1 MGEISGKIIEHWATS
16 PAFGVEAPGAPR
28 RPKANG
34 IVLSRVPVYYF
45 TPVQSLRWPLLFG
58 AVLGLLIFTL
68 YVSFAFKG
76 VAAWSIGLVYIGFDS
91 SLLGFM
97 VVSSQ
102 IAVMRQDRRKKSD
115 NNIPPPSR
123 EKRPTLSVLI
133 CARNE
138 RLVLPECLRALGVQT
153 EPAEEIIVLD
163 DGSTDT
169 MVDWL
174 TAEYALG
181 FETHGASALGQSSLW
196 SALRV
201 WRKPNSGK
209 ADSLNIGWKMARGE
223 VVVTLDADTF
233 IEPEALAAIRAAF
246 IEDPDLG
253 IAGGVL
259 VPVCHRTPW
268 AGFFQFF
275 QTFEYAR
282 GFLWRL
288 TWMQYDMLL
297 LISGAFAAYR
307 RTVLETAGGFDTTS
321 WVEDY
326 ELTHRVY
333 RDIYDKGRR
342 VTVKTISGARGTTDA
357 PATVNTFLNQ
367 RRRWFAGFIATHF
380 KYHDMVGNG
389 RYGAMGRYMLCL
401 KTLDLLLPIYALAA
415 AAVLISILVIR
426 QFLDIFIVKLI
437 ISKLVFD
444 LILHAYS
451 VVLYHRWLGIPLSR
465 RFWMQSLGA
474 TLSEPF
480 VFQIMRQLGAV
491 LGWLAFLRGRI
502 NWMPQRP
509 VAVAP
514 GIAS

>member
-1 MGEISGKIIEHWATS
+1 
-16 PAFGVEAPGAPR
+16 
-28 RPKANG
+28 
-34 IVLSRVPVYYF
+34 
-45 TPVQSLRWPLLFG
+45 VQNLRWPLLFS

-68 YVSFAFKG
+68 YASFAFTG
-76 VAAWSIGLVYIGFDS
+76 VAAWMVGLVYITYDS
-91 SLLGFM
+91 LLLGFM

-102 IAVMRQDRRKKSD
+102 IAVARQDRQRKAATTLVS
-115 NNIPPPSR
+115 PLASG
-123 EKRPTLSVLI
+123 KRPNLTVLI

-138 RLVLPECLRALGVQT
+138 RLVLPECLRALAAQT
-153 EPAEEIIVLD
+153 EPADEIIVLD
-163 DGSTDT
+163 DGSTDG

-174 TAEYALG
+174 TTEFALT
-181 FETHGASALGQSSLW
+181 FEPVGASALGRSALW
-196 SALRV
+196 PGLRV

-209 ADSLNIGWKMARGE
+209 ADSLNIGWRMARGE
-223 VVVTLDADTF
+223 IVVTLDADTYL
-233 IEPEALAAIRAAF
+233 EPRALAAIRNGF
-246 IEDPDLG
+246 VEDPSLG

-259 VPVCHRTPW
+259 VPVCQRTAW

-288 TWMQYDMLL
+288 TFMQYNMLL

-307 RTVLETAGGFDTTS
+307 RSVLESAGGFDTTS

-333 RDIYDKGRR
+333 RNSFNSGYPI
-342 VTVKTISGARGTTDA
+342 TVKTISGARGTTDA
-357 PATVNTFLNQ
+357 PATVNMFLNQ

-389 RYGAMGRYMLCL
+389 RYGAVGRYMLCL

-415 AAVLISILVIR
+415 AVVLVVLLSVHHGLN
-426 QFLDIFIVKLI
+426 IFIVKLI
-437 ISKLVFD
+437 IAKLIFD
-444 LILHAYS
+444 LMLHAYS
-451 VVLYHRWLGIPLSR
+451 IVLYQRWLRIPPSR
-465 RFWMQSLGA
+465 KFWLQSIGA

-491 LGWLAFLRGRI
+491 FGWLAFLRRKI
-502 NWMPQRP
+502 DWLPQRQVSVP
-509 VAVAP
+509 VAVT
-514 GIAS
+514 

>member
-1 MGEISGKIIEHWATS
+1 
-16 PAFGVEAPGAPR
+16 
-28 RPKANG
+28 
-34 IVLSRVPVYYF
+34 
-45 TPVQSLRWPLLFG
+45 VQSLRWPLLFS

-68 YVSFAFKG
+68 YASFAFSG
-76 VAAWSIGLVYIGFDS
+76 VAAWTVGLVYIAYDS
-91 SLLGFM
+91 LLLGFM

-102 IAVMRQDRRKKSD
+102 IAVMRQDRQRKAAPTPA
-115 NNIPPPSR
+115 PPPAAG
-123 EKRPTLSVLI
+123 KRPTLTVLI

-138 RLVLPECLRALGVQT
+138 RLVLPECLRALAAQT
-153 EPAEEIIVLD
+153 EPADEIIVLD
-163 DGSTDT
+163 DGSTDG

-174 TAEYALG
+174 TAEYALT
-181 FETHGASALGQSSLW
+181 FEPRGASALGQSPHFPNL
-196 SALRV
+196 LV
-201 WRKPNSGK
+201 WRKPNTGK
-209 ADSLNIGWKMARGE
+209 ADSLNLGWRMARGE
-223 VVVTLDADTF
+223 IVVTLDADTYV
-233 IEPEALAAIRAAF
+233 EPGALVAIRDGF
-246 IEDPDLG
+246 VEDPNLG

-259 VPVCHRTPW
+259 VPVCHRSAW

-307 RTVLETAGGFDTTS
+307 RSVLESAGGFDTTS

-333 RDIYDKGRR
+333 RDAYDSGQTL
-342 VTVKTISGARGTTDA
+342 TVKTLSGACGTTDA
-357 PATVNTFLNQ
+357 PATVATFLNQ

-389 RYGAMGRYMLCL
+389 HYGAVGRYMLCL

-415 AAVLISILVIR
+415 VVVLVAILSIRHTLS
-426 QFLDIFIVKLI
+426 IFIVTLI
-437 ISKLVFD
+437 VAKLVFD

-451 VVLYHRWLGIPLSR
+451 IVLYQCWLGIPLSR
-465 RFWMQSLGA
+465 KLWIQSLGA

-480 VFQIMRQLGAV
+480 VFQIMRQFGAV
-491 LGWLAFLRGRI
+491 LGWLAFLRRKI
-502 NWMPQRP
+502 DWMPQRP
-509 VAVAP
+509 VAVPSVTA
-514 GIAS
+514 G